1 MKNLEDIMHT
11 LLEQTLSKRFVEA
24 EQLRESKDTQR

>member
-1 MKNLEDIMHT
+1 MKILEDIMHT
-11 LLEQTLSKRFVEA
+11 LLEQTLNKRFVEA